1 MPLKPTPADRVVGS
15 RRFGRILRRGGP
27 GHLYTKATSVIF
39 GIYALQMILIPA
51 NMVSLL
57 DRPSRT
63 TTDSSIGPPS
73 RRTTHR
79 DVTHTH

>member
-1 MPLKPTPADRVVGS
+1 MGFAS
-15 RRFGRILRRGGP
+15 I
-27 GHLYTKATSVIF
+27 YTKATSVIF

-63 TTDSSIGPPS
+63 ATDSSIGPPS
-73 RRTTHR
+73 RSTTHR
-79 DVTHTH
+79 GVTHTHLNDDQNRAAEPADSRSR

>member
-1 MPLKPTPADRVVGS
+1 MGFAS
-15 RRFGRILRRGGP
+15 I
-27 GHLYTKATSVIF
+27 YTKATSVIF

-57 DRPSRT
+57 DRPSRA
-63 TTDSSIGPPS
+63 TDSSIGPPS

-79 DVTHTH
+79 DVTHTHLNDDQNRAAEPTDSRSR

>member
-1 MPLKPTPADRVVGS
+1 MGFAS
-15 RRFGRILRRGGP
+15 I
-27 GHLYTKATSVIF
+27 YTKATSVIF

-63 TTDSSIGPPS
+63 ATDSSIGPPS
-73 RRTTHR
+73 PQTPRPALPHHRLLDRPSLTPHHPQRRYA
-79 DVTHTH
+79 HTSER